1 MNILLPTAITPSMFG
16 AGTTIPV
23 VDSSV
28 GEVLW
33 VSGATYAVKDRR
45 VWEGYTYECIKA
57 APSNTTPPS
66 STAGAEFWL
75 RDEGAPTNR
84 MAPFDEYLFTR
95 ARRPTSLTYVL
106 NPGFVTGLAIYGI
119 EADTLDVRVRGG
131 PGGADLVPPVHL
143 DLWEQAVG
151 EWEYLFGNLA
161 RGTSYTLKDIPLHP
175 AAEVTI
181 TLSRNNAGVEAAVG
195 YISVGQWS
203 RLLAPSGRVS
213 AVVQGAEASTK
224 SYAYYRE
231 NTDGTFTRRR
241 GRQSTNMSLSC
252 VIDADQANAAKTLL
266 DRILDQTVAIEA
278 SGLPRFGYLSTIGS
292 VTGTVKADTTATATV
307 ALQIKGN
314 V

>member
-1 MNILLPTAITPSMFG
+1 MNILLPTAITPGMFG
-16 AGTTIPV
+16 AGTNIPAL
-23 VDSSV
+23 DASA

-33 VSGATYAVKDRR
+33 VSGASYVVKDRR

-57 APSNTTPPS
+57 APNNTTTPS
-66 STAGAEFWL
+66 SAAGAEFWL

-84 MAPFDEYLFTR
+84 MAPFDDYLFTR
-95 ARRPTSLTYVL
+95 ARRKGSLTYVL
-106 NPGFVTGLAIYGI
+106 NPGFVTGIAIYGI
-119 EADTLDVRVRGG
+119 EADTLDIRVRAG
-131 PGGADLVPPVHL
+131 PGGEDLVPPVYL
-143 DLWEQAVG
+143 DLWEQAFG
-151 EWEYLFGNLA
+151 EWEYLFGNLQRA
-161 RGTSYTLKDIPLHP
+161 TSYTLKDIRLHP

-181 TLSRNNAGVEAAVG
+181 TLARNSAAVEAAVG

-203 RLLAPSGRVS
+203 RLLAPTGRIS

-231 NTDGTFTRRR
+231 NADGTFVRRR
-241 GRQSTNMSLSC
+241 GRQSTNMTLSC

-278 SGLPRFGYLSTIGS
+278 SGLPRFGYLSTVGS
-292 VTGTVKADTTATATV
+292 VTGTVRADTSATASV

>member
-1 MNILLPTAITPSMFG
+1 MNILLPTTITPSMFG
-16 AGTTIPV
+16 AGTTIPA
-23 VDSSV
+23 VDASA

-95 ARRPTSLTYVL
+95 ARRSTSLTYVL

-119 EADTLDVRVRGG
+119 EADTLDVRVRAG
-131 PGGADLVPPVHL
+131 PGGPDLVPPVHL
-143 DLWEQAVG
+143 DLWEQAYG
-151 EWEYLFGNLA
+151 EWEYLFGNLE

-224 SYAYYRE
+224 SYGYFKE
-231 NTDGTFTRRR
+231 NADGTFIRRR
-241 GRQSTNMSLSC
+241 GRQSTNMTLSC
-252 VIDADQANAAKTLL
+252 VIDADQANAANTLL
-266 DRILDQTVAIEA
+266 KRVLDQTVAIEA
-278 SGLPRFGYLSTIGS
+278 SGLPRFGYLSTVGS
-292 VTGTVKADTTATATV
+292 VTGSVKADTSVTASV

>member
-1 MNILLPTAITPSMFG
+1 MNILLPTTITPGMFG
-16 AGTTIPV
+16 AGTNIPAL
-23 VDSSV
+23 DASA

-33 VSGATYAVKDRR
+33 VSGQSYAVKDRR
-45 VWEGYTYECIKA
+45 VWDGYTYECVKA
-57 APSNTTPPS
+57 APNNTTAPS
-66 STAGAEFWL
+66 SAAGAEFWL

-84 MAPFDEYLFTR
+84 MAPFDDYLFTR
-95 ARRPTSLTYVL
+95 ARRKGSLTYVL
-106 NPGFVTGLAIYGI
+106 NPGFVNGIAIYGI
-119 EADTLDVRVRGG
+119 EADTLDIRVRAG
-131 PGGADLVPPVHL
+131 PGGEDLVPPVHM
-143 DLWEQAVG
+143 DLWEQAFG
-151 EWEYLFGNLA
+151 EWEYLFGNLQRA
-161 RGTSYTLKDIPLHP
+161 TSYTLKDIRLHP

-181 TLSRNNAGVEAAVG
+181 TLARNSAAVEAAVG

-203 RLLAPSGRVS
+203 RLVAPTGRVS

-231 NTDGTFTRRR
+231 NADGTFVRRH
-241 GRQSTNMSLSC
+241 GRQSTNMTLSC

-278 SGLPRFGYLSTIGS
+278 SGLPRFGYLSTVGS
-292 VTGTVKADTTATATV
+292 VTGTVRADTSATASV